1 MKHRVFVVDDEPDV
15 VDLMRTILETGDF
28 GVEVETDPQLALSRL
43 LDEPPDLLILDLM
56 MPQLDGFE
64 LLKLFR
70 QDPRGAVVPVLILSA
85 RSGHRD
91 QILSLQ
97 CGADAYVCKP
107 FSPRDL
113 LCQVR
118 ELLGVADGA
127 SGD

>member
-15 VDLMRTILETGDF
+15 VDLLRTILETGDF
-28 GVEVETDPQLALSRL
+28 SVEVATDPQAALGQL
-43 LDEPPDLLILDLM
+43 LDDPPDLLILDLM
-56 MPQLDGFE
+56 MPKLDGFE

-70 QDPRGAVVPVLILSA
+70 QDQRGATVPVLILSA

-97 CGADAYVCKP
+97 CGADAYICKP

-113 LCQVR
+113 LLEVR
-118 ELLGVADGA
+118 KLLSVADGD
-127 SGD
+127 SRD

>member
-15 VDLMRTILETGDF
+15 VDLLRTILETGDHD
-28 GVEVETDPQLALSRL
+28 VEVATDPQLALSQL
-43 LDEPPDLLILDLM
+43 LDSPPDLLILDLM

-70 QDPRGAVVPVLILSA
+70 QDPRCASVPVLILSA

-97 CGADAYVCKP
+97 CGADAYICKP

-113 LCQVR
+113 LCEVR
-118 ELLGVADGA
+118 KLLRKRDGD
-127 SGD
+127 SGA

>member
-1 MKHRVFVVDDEPDV
+1 MKYRVFVVDDEPDV
-15 VDLMRTILETGDF
+15 VDLLRTILETG
-28 GVEVETDPQLALSRL
+28 GHAVEVATDPQLALSQL
-43 LDEPPDLLILDLM
+43 LDDPPDLLILDLM

-70 QDPRGAVVPVLILSA
+70 QDHRGASVPVLILSA

-97 CGADAYVCKP
+97 CGADAYICKP

-113 LCQVR
+113 LAEVDK
-118 ELLGVADGA
+118 LLKISVGK

>member
-1 MKHRVFVVDDEPDV
+1 MSHRVFVVDDEPDV
-15 VDLMRTILETGDF
+15 VDLLRTILETGDF
-28 GVEVETDPQLALSRL
+28 VVDVATDPQVALGTL

-70 QDPRGAVVPVLILSA
+70 QDPRGARVPVLILSA

-113 LCQVR
+113 LFEIR
-118 ELLGVADGA
+118 KLLRLSDVDGDA
-127 SGD
+127 